1 MEKLAAPKRAKKRL
15 GPGEFAVE
23 YLKEPRKQSQDAYI
37 KPSSLAKGCLL
48 YVAFELQGK
57 PKPPFDARVDRI
69 LSVGTDSHRRLQ
81 RGLSRA
87 CLAQEVFFEISEY
100 RIHGFCDGILYIPA
114 GVDVEESA
122 VGFWA
127 LEFKTTASGEFDKL
141 KAAKTPKEEHIRQ
154 AQIYIWGIHEY
165 YHNTIPL
172 NGVIIYYENRDTL
185 EHLAYTVL
193 PDPEMMADLLARVKG
208 MLEGLEAGRLP
219 DDYLPQEH
227 WAHRFC
233 PYLDICEPGKAAMK
247 WQDAQP
253 KELPDKVLAD
263 IIAKRIVAKQRG
275 DDAPG
280 ASAAKKK
287 KGTRS
292 LTDLAQDLSW
302 E

>member
-1 MEKLAAPKRAKKRL
+1 MKKRL
-15 GPGEFAVE
+15 GAGEFAIE
-23 YLKEPRKQSQDAYI
+23 WLKAPRKSGQDAYI

-81 RGLSRA
+81 RGLARA
-87 CLAQEVFFEISEY
+87 CLAQEVFFEIPEY

-114 GVDVEESA
+114 DAKVEESA

-141 KAAKTPKEEHIRQ
+141 KATKVPKEEHIRQ

-165 YHNTIPL
+165 YQGTIPL
-172 NGVIIYYENRDTL
+172 KGVIIYYENRDTL
-185 EHLAYTVL
+185 DHLAYTVY
-193 PDPEMMADLLARVKG
+193 PDAEMMADLLERVKA
-208 MLEGLEAGRLP
+208 MLMGLEVGQLP
-219 DDYLPQEH
+219 DDYLPMEH
-227 WAHRFC
+227 WGHSYC
-233 PYLDICEPGKAAMK
+233 PFLDICEPGKQAMK
-247 WQDAQP
+247 WRESQP
-253 KELPDKVLAD
+253 KQLPDKVLAD

-275 DDAPG
+275 EDASSG
-280 ASAAKKK
+280 AAGKKK
-287 KGTRS
+287 PGSRS

-302 E
+302 D